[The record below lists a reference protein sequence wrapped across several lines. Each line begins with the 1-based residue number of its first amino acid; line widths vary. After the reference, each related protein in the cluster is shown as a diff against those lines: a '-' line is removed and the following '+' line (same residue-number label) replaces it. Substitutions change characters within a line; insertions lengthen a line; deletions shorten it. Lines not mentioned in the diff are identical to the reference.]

1 MSRCTTPLGALYL
14 PAASPRQRCPRES
27 RKQIAAPVKGRN
39 IHIHGATYTYTD
51 AWDAQTP
58 GSCRRAL
65 EMVIGVSR
73 AFLYSVNKSRFIYD
87 LRFTKSGER
96 EVAGWGC
103 AYGAHSDTDLPFGVP
118 PSAALFAYC
127 KQ

>member
-39 IHIHGATYTYTD
+39 IHMHGATYTYID

-65 EMVIGVSR
+65 EMVQIGVSR
-73 AFLYSVNKSRFIYD
+73 AFLYSVN
-87 LRFTKSGER
+87 KSGER